1 MRYMDVANRLVA
13 SPALPIDTKTAFLT
27 FFLSMY
33 VYVYIFFICFAPY
46 TNTNSRYEYEY
57 EYTNRCEYDY

>member
-1 MRYMDVANRLVA
+1 
-13 SPALPIDTKTAFLT
+13 
-27 FFLSMY
+27 MY
-33 VYVYIFFICFAPY
+33 IIFFICFAPY